1 MTEMIVGFSVFLILT
16 FLEQE
21 IFLSMAAGAAVV
33 ILVGRMG
40 MDTFQ
45 IIPQTMLG
53 GVEIQELA
61 AIPLFILAGELM
73 NLGGLT
79 TRLVLFCRVLIGHI
93 QGGLSIVAVL
103 VNMLMAGVSGSSVAD
118 ASATGSVLIPA
129 MKEDG
134 YDVDYAAAL
143 IASAATVGPIIPPSI
158 PMIVYAF
165 ITNASI
171 IRLFMGGAVPG
182 IIMGVAMMIVAYVI
196 ARRKKYPKL
205 PRASLKEILKAT
217 VEASISIFM
226 PVFILLGVVFGVAT
240 VTEIASLAVLYA
252 IVVGALIYREL
263 RWKEFRKALNSTAV
277 MSAII
282 LITLATASAFSW
294 IMTVLQIGVKLSAL
308 VSAIST
314 NPTVVF
320 LVINFFFLLI
330 GCFFEPIPAM
340 MIFVP
345 MLMPLL
351 QKVGIDIIHFGV
363 VIVLNLMI
371 GLLTPPVG
379 MNFYVTATIAKIPA
393 VAVVNKIWP
402 FFIALVFVLVLC
414 TCVPEIVLWLPNTL
428 FK

>member
-1 MTEMIVGFSVFLILT
+1 MTETAVGFSVFLILT

-21 IFLSMAAGAAVV
+21 IFLSMASGAAAV
-33 ILVGRMG
+33 ILAGQMD

-45 IIPQTMLG
+45 ILPQTMLG

-79 TRLVLFCRVLIGHI
+79 TRLVLFCRALVGHI
-93 QGGLSIVAVL
+93 QGGLSIVAIL

-165 ITNASI
+165 ITNTSI

-182 IIMGVAMMIVAYVI
+182 IIMGVAMMIVAYLI

-205 PRASLKEILKAT
+205 PRASLRDISEAT
-217 VEASISIFM
+217 KKASISLFM
-226 PVFILLGVVFGVAT
+226 PVFILCGVVFGIAT
-240 VTEIASLAVLYA
+240 VTEVASLAVLYA
-252 IVVGALIYREL
+252 AVVGSVIYKEL
-263 RWKEFRKALNSTAV
+263 RWNNFRMALNSTAV
-277 MSAII
+277 MSAVI

-294 IMTVLQIGVKLSAL
+294 VMTVLQVGAKLSLL
-308 VSAIST
+308 VSATSS
-314 NPTVVF
+314 NATVVF
-320 LVINFFFLLI
+320 LVINFFFLII

-351 QKVGIDIIHFGV
+351 SSLQIDLVHFGV

-402 FFIALVFVLVLC
+402 FFFALVVVLILC
-414 TCVPEIVLWLPNTL
+414 TIFPSLVLWLPKVL
-428 FK
+428 FG

>member
-1 MTEMIVGFSVFLILT
+1 MIETAVGFLVFLILT

-21 IFLSMAAGAAVV
+21 IFLSMASGAAAV
-33 ILVGRMG
+33 ILAGQMD

-45 IIPQTMLG
+45 ILPQTMLG

-79 TRLVLFCRVLIGHI
+79 TRLVLFCRVLVGHI
-93 QGGLSIVAVL
+93 QGGLSIVAIL

-165 ITNASI
+165 ITNSSI

-182 IIMGVAMMIVAYVI
+182 IIMGVAMMIVAYLI

-205 PRASLKEILKAT
+205 PRASLRDISEATKKAS
-217 VEASISIFM
+217 VSLFM
-226 PVFILLGVVFGVAT
+226 PAFILCGVVFGIAT
-240 VTEIASLAVLYA
+240 VTEVASLAVLYA
-252 IVVGALIYREL
+252 AVVGSVIYKEL
-263 RWKEFRKALNSTAV
+263 RWNNFRKALNSTAV
-277 MSAII
+277 MSAVI

-294 IMTVLQIGVKLSAL
+294 VMTVLQVGAKLSLL
-308 VSAIST
+308 VSATSS
-314 NPTVVF
+314 NATVVF
-320 LVINFFFLLI
+320 LVINFFFLII

-351 QKVGIDIIHFGV
+351 SSLQIDLVHFGV

-402 FFIALVFVLVLC
+402 FFFALVVVLILC
-414 TCVPEIVLWLPNTL
+414 TIFPSLVLWLPKVL
-428 FK
+428 FG